1 MIIDLNGADV
11 FCAAAAAPNGQASPG
26 VGIVFLHGAG
36 MDHSV
41 YALQSRWFAGRGR
54 ASLAPDFP
62 GHGRSQ
68 GAPLPAIADMADW
81 VAALIEAAGLGRA
94 VLVGH
99 SMGALVALE
108 TAARHGDLV
117 AGLGLLGAAASMPV
131 HPDMIASARAGTFDA
146 VAMVSLWGLG
156 PRATLG
162 GAAQP
167 GQWMLGS
174 CQRLLEQ
181 APVGALAADLIA
193 CDAYRGGMDAA
204 RRVACPT
211 LVVAGERD
219 MMAPLKGAKAL
230 ADAIASAK
238 LSVLRGAGHMMT
250 LERPDETLDAL
261 RELVGAV

>member
-1 MIIDLNGADV
+1 MIIDLKGCDV
-11 FCAAAAAPNGQASPG
+11 FCAGAKGEGG

-41 YALQSRWFAGRGR
+41 YALQSRWFAGRGV
-54 ASLAPDFP
+54 ATLAPDFP
-62 GHGRSQ
+62 GHGRSE
-68 GAPLPAIADMADW
+68 GAPPPAIADMADW
-81 VAALIEAAGLGRA
+81 VAALIETAGLDRA

-117 AGLGLLGAAASMPV
+117 ASLGLLGAAAAMPV
-131 HPDMIASARAGTFDA
+131 HPDMIASAKAGTFDA

-156 PRATLG
+156 PHATLG

-174 CQRLLEQ
+174 CQRLLDQ
-181 APVGALAADLIA
+181 APVGALAADLVA
-193 CDAYRGGMDAA
+193 CDAYRGGLDAA

-211 LVVAGERD
+211 VVVAGERD
-219 MMAPLKGAKAL
+219 MMAPLKGARAL
-230 ADAIASAK
+230 AETIAAARLVTLK
-238 LSVLRGAGHMMT
+238 GAGHMMT
-250 LERPDETLDAL
+250 IERPDETLDAL
-261 RELVGAV
+261 RDLFKAA